1 MWIMTAW
8 QHISPEVTVK
18 DLKQCCISVQWMGLF
33 VICCGMA
40 VKWVGMLGVSVGK
53 MKALT
58 VQVETAT
65 LIGKGR
71 YNLTC
76 FVY

>member
-1 MWIMTAW
+1 
-8 QHISPEVTVK
+8 VK
-18 DLKQCCISVQWMGLF
+18 RM
-33 VICCGMA
+33 
-40 VKWVGMLGVSVGK
+40 GMLGVNVKK

-58 VQVETAT
+58 VKMETVT
-65 LIGKGR
+65 LFGKGR